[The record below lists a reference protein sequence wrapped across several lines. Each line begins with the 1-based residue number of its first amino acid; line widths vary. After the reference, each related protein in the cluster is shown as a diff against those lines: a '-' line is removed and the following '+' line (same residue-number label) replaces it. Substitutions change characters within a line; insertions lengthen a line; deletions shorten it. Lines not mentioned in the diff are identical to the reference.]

1 MININSILSNG
12 HKILS
17 ESLIK
22 TAKLDAEILL
32 STALNRDL
40 KEIILDN
47 TIILNENQINI
58 YKDLINRRKSGEPI
72 AYILNKKE
80 FWKHNFYVNQNVL
93 IPRPDTEVIVEETIK
108 LLNRNK
114 RKFVLDIGT
123 GSGCI
128 IISLAKECP
137 KLYGSAID
145 ISKNALKV
153 AKINA
158 KIHHLQNRIKFFNSS
173 VDNFFK
179 GKYDLIVSNPPYI
192 RNFDIKYLDR
202 DIIGY
207 EPLISLEGGP
217 DGSSILNKVINKSSS
232 LIKIGGKLVLEIGY
246 NQKYLVMKTL
256 KNKGFYINKIVKD
269 YANKDRC
276 IIATKY

>member
-17 ESLIK
+17 ESSIK

-158 KIHHLQNRIKFFNSS
+158 KIHQLKNRINFYNSS

-179 GKYDLIVSNPPYI
+179 GKYDLIISNPPYI
-192 RNFDIKYLDR
+192 CNFKIKYLDK
-202 DIIGY
+202 DIYSY
-207 EPLISLEGGP
+207 EPLVSLDGGLN
-217 DGSSILNKVINKSSS
+217 GSFILNKVIKKSSS

-246 NQKYLVMKTL
+246 DQKFEIMKLLT
-256 KNKGFYINKIVKD
+256 KCGFYVNKIIKD
-269 YANKDRC
+269 YAKNDRC
-276 IIATKY
+276 IIATKI

>member
-114 RKFVLDIGT
+114 NKFANNNFQIVKKKSIAYLRNV
-123 GSGCI
+123 
-128 IISLAKECP
+128 KE
-137 KLYGSAID
+137 
-145 ISKNALKV
+145 N
-153 AKINA
+153 
-158 KIHHLQNRIKFFNSS
+158 
-173 VDNFFK
+173 
-179 GKYDLIVSNPPYI
+179 YDLIFADPPYGKE
-192 RNFDIKYLDR
+192 NYLDLMNICIER
-202 DIIGY
+202 
-207 EPLISLEGGP
+207 LA
-217 DGSSILNKVINKSSS
+217 NN
-232 LIKIGGKLVLEIGY
+232 GKLVLEMRNNDFSFTEAII
-246 NQKYLVMKTL
+246 
-256 KNKGFYINKIVKD
+256 KNYGDTKI
-269 YANKDRC
+269 
-276 IIATKY
+276 IFFTKK